1 MIIKWGRSAA
11 GSASQWHCEG
21 RGFESLRLHHKRDRL
36 GPFFVFLILVF
47 VIVST
52 NLYSVD
58 VSFTKDNSVLERV
71 IEIIAETKDELLV
84 VAFSLDHPE
93 IIDSLNCLVDK
104 GVHVEAMVDNST
116 IQRTMLLDPAFKV
129 MCDSSEA
136 LIHSKFL
143 ISDMKRSVIG
153 TGNFTLSGLEKGLN
167 SFLFF
172 NSDEIANGL
181 YDFYHAIKNGISV
194 NEFSY
199 SNCSFYLLPYSNLK
213 EKILDK
219 MLGAKESIYIAEY
232 AFTDYDFL
240 SVMKLKSIK
249 GIQIRCLVD
258 SWTFDYGEIVSYL
271 NKPFMIKRVGSHK
284 SLHEKTMVLDNEI
297 VITGSANLT
306 YSAYEKNRELI
317 VIIKNKE
324 VAKKFLDY
332 FNFIWEVW
340 GDDY

>member
-1 MIIKWGRSAA
+1 
-11 GSASQWHCEG
+11 
-21 RGFESLRLHHKRDRL
+21 
-36 GPFFVFLILVF
+36 

-52 NLYSVD
+52 SLYSID

-71 IEIIAETKDELLV
+71 LEIIAGTEKELLI

-93 IIDSLNCLVDK
+93 IIDSLNYLVDK
-104 GVHVEAMVDNST
+104 GIHVEAIVDNSA

-129 MCDSSEA
+129 MCDSSDA

-143 ISDMKRSVIG
+143 ISDMKHSVIS
-153 TGNFTLSGLEKGLN
+153 TGNFTLSGLQEGLN

-172 NSDEIANGL
+172 DSCEIANGL
-181 YDFYHAIKNGISV
+181 YDFYHAIENGASV
-194 NEFSY
+194 NGFAF
-199 SNCSFYLLPYSNLK
+199 SNCSFYLLPYANLK
-213 EKILDK
+213 EKMLDA
-219 MLGAKESIYIAEY
+219 MLRAKESIYVAAY

-249 GIQIRCLVD
+249 GIEIRCLVD
-258 SWTFDYGEIVSYL
+258 SWTFNYGEIVSYL
-271 NKPFMIKRVGSHK
+271 NKPFLVRRVGAHK
-284 SLHEKTMVLDNEI
+284 SLHEKTMILDDEI

-317 VIIKNKE
+317 VIIKNKG

-332 FNFIWEVW
+332 FNYIWEVW